1 MSERE
6 ITVIVPAYN
15 VAAFILPCLHSLQ
28 AQTCRAWRCIVVDD
42 GSLDDTA
49 DRVVRLDDPHISL
62 VQQANAG
69 VSAARNRALGMATGD
84 YVMFLDGDDILHP
97 QALDRLAHAL
107 DTRPAAVAAF
117 GTFTKILPN
126 GAPYPGQKPLDRHV
140 YPDGDVLETMLHGNF
155 LANGGHMLIRTE
167 AARRLGGFDAAIRLS
182 EDWEFWCRLAAE
194 GEFAFVGN
202 APEIFSLRVRPGSSS
217 GGLSVDWANH
227 QPALAAIAGNP
238 KIRGRFSD
246 AAWARIERAMTAS
259 AMWEAGRVNFT
270 MRRFEAARRL
280 MLGAFRLEPNSKRAV
295 FLAAAGVQR
304 LTNRPTLSR
313 LRYRDADMEADALG

>member
-1 MSERE
+1 MSQPE

-15 VAAFILPCLHSLQ
+15 VADFILPCLRSVQ
-28 AQTCRAWRCIVVDD
+28 SQTRAMWRCIVVDD

-49 DRVVRLDDPHISL
+49 GLVVRLDDPKISL
-62 VQQANAG
+62 VQQSNAG
-69 VSAARNRALGMATGD
+69 VSAARNRALAMATGD
-84 YVMFLDGDDILHP
+84 HVMFLDGDDILHP
-97 QALDRLAHAL
+97 QALDRLARAL
-107 DTRPAAVAAF
+107 DARPKAVAAY
-117 GTFTKILPN
+117 GTFTKILPS
-126 GAPYPGQKPLDRHV
+126 GAPYPGQKPLAQHV
-140 YPDGDVLETMLHGNF
+140 YPDGDVLEPMLHENF

-167 AARRLGGFDAAIRLS
+167 VARRLGGFDGAIRLS

-202 APEIFSLRVRPGSSS
+202 EPEIFSLRVRPGSSS

-238 KIRGRFSD
+238 RIRARFSD

-270 MRRFEAARRL
+270 MRRFGAARKL
-280 MLGAFRLEPNSKRAV
+280 MLGAFRLEPSPKRAV

-313 LRYRDADMEADALG
+313 LRFRDADMDADALA

>member
-6 ITVIVPAYN
+6 SVVIVPAYN
-15 VAAFILPCLHSLQ
+15 VADYILPCLHSIQ
-28 AQTCRAWRCIVVDD
+28 AQTYPHWRCIVVDD

-49 DRVVRLDDPHISL
+49 RRVLALDDARVSL
-62 VQQANAG
+62 VQQTNAG
-69 VSAARNRALGMATGD
+69 VSAARNRALAMAAGP

-107 DTRPAAVAAF
+107 DTRPAAVASF

-140 YPDGDVLETMLHGNF
+140 YPDGDVLETMLHENF

-167 AARRLGGFDAAIRLS
+167 AARRLGGFDASIRLS
-182 EDWEFWCRLAAE
+182 EDWEFWCRLAAD

-202 APEIFSLRVRPGSSS
+202 EPEIFSLRVRPGSAS
-217 GGLSVDWANH
+217 GGLSVEWANH

-238 KIRGRFSD
+238 RIRNRFSE
-246 AAWARIERAMTAS
+246 AAWTRIERAMTAS

-270 MRRFEAARRL
+270 MRRFEAARKL
-280 MLGAFRLEPNSKRAV
+280 MLGAFRLDPSSKRAV

-313 LRYRDADMEADALG
+313 LRYRDTDLEADATA